1 MKKTTSRRQQRA
13 RPKSKPYH
21 YRSADGIDIFVGKNA
36 AQNERLTGDARPN
49 EMWLHAKDMPGSHV
63 IIKAE
68 GNIPDST
75 LSQAATLAAWYSK
88 GQHSTMVPIDYTLT
102 RYVKK
107 IPGGATGMVTYTN
120 QKTVY
125 MTVTE
130 ADVKKIELVEG

>member
-1 MKKTTSRRQQRA
+1 MDSCC
-13 RPKSKPYH
+13 
-21 YRSADGIDIFVGKNA
+21 SADGIDIFVGKNA

-68 GNIPDST
+68 GAIPDTT
-75 LSQAATLAAWYSK
+75 LSDAATLAAWYSK
-88 GQHSTMVPIDYTLT
+88 GQHSSMVPIDYTLK

-107 IPGGATGMVTYTN
+107 IPGGATGMVTYTG
-120 QKTVY
+120 QKTAY

-130 ADVKKIELVEG
+130 ADVKRIELVEG